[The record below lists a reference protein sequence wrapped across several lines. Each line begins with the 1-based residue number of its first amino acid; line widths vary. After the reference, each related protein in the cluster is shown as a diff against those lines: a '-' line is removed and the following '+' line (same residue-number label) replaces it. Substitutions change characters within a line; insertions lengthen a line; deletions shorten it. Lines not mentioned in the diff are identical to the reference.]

1 MSIEKGLWEPDTVPG
16 SPGIDSATLARV
28 PDLRHAG
35 DWGVGLTIMAA
46 LAAPI
51 LCLGDVRYFEEN
63 ALIELTQC
71 ALAWTAGVLFMAAA
85 MRAPDRLSV
94 LSLLWLS
101 LFSLTLLVR
110 EIEFDGTRF
119 EPWLS
124 RAMDMDLD
132 YAILGI
138 VMIALFLLSLGYVRA
153 MTSATIGW
161 MWKGPGRLLIVGA
174 VFYLLG
180 DVGEK
185 GLLSDDDAFNRIFE
199 ESFELLG
206 TLCLFVCAHATLRR
220 GGAFTPATARQT
232 P

>member
-1 MSIEKGLWEPDTVPG
+1 MSIEKGLWEADTVPG
-16 SPGIDSATLARV
+16 SPGFDSAAFARV

-35 DWGVGLTIMAA
+35 DWGVGVTIVVV

-71 ALAWTAGVLFMAAA
+71 ALAWTAGVLFMVAA

-132 YAILGI
+132 YAFLGI

-153 MTSATIGW
+153 MARATIAW
-161 MWKGPGRLLIVGA
+161 MWKGAGRLLISGT

-220 GGAFTPATARQT
+220 RAAFSPATARQT

>member
-1 MSIEKGLWEPDTVPG
+1 MSIEKGLWEPEAVPV
-16 SPGIDSATLARV
+16 SPSFDPADFARV

-35 DWGVGLTIMAA
+35 DWGVGATIAA
-46 LAAPI
+46 VLAAPL

-71 ALAWTAGVLFMAAA
+71 ALAWTAGVLFMVAAL
-85 MRAPDRLSV
+85 RATDRLSI
-94 LSLLWLS
+94 LSLTWLS

-110 EIEFDGTRF
+110 EIEFEGTRF
-119 EPWLS
+119 EPWLNH
-124 RAMDMDLD
+124 AMDLDLD
-132 YAILGI
+132 YAVLG
-138 VMIALFLLSLGYVRA
+138 VLMIALFLLSLGYVRA
-153 MTSATIGW
+153 MARATLGW
-161 MWKGPGRLLIVGA
+161 LWKGTGRLLVAGT

-185 GLLSDDDAFNRIFE
+185 GLLSDDADFNRIFE

-220 GGAFTPATARQT
+220 RSVFAPSIARQT

>member
-1 MSIEKGLWEPDTVPG
+1 MSIEKDLWNPQAVPG
-16 SPGIDSATLARV
+16 SSGFDPAAFVRV

-35 DWGVGLTIMAA
+35 DWGAGLTVVAV
-46 LAAPI
+46 LVTTF
-51 LCLGDVRYFEEN
+51 LCLGDVSYFEEN

-71 ALAWTAGVLFMAAA
+71 ALAWTAGVLFMVAAR
-85 MRAPDRLSV
+85 RATDRVSV

-101 LFSLTLLVR
+101 LSSLTLLVR

-119 EPWLS
+119 EPWLA
-124 RAMDMDLD
+124 RAMELDLD
-132 YAILGI
+132 YAVLGV
-138 VMIALFLLSLGYVRA
+138 VMIVLFLLSLGHVRVMA
-153 MTSATIGW
+153 RATIGW
-161 MWKGPGRLLIVGA
+161 MWKGSGRLLIAGA

-185 GLLSDDDAFNRIFE
+185 GLVSDDADFNRIFE

-220 GGAFTPATARQT
+220 RTVFAPVTAPQK

>member
-1 MSIEKGLWEPDTVPG
+1 MSIEKGLWESDTVPG
-16 SPGIDSATLARV
+16 SPGFDSAAFARV

-35 DWGVGLTIMAA
+35 DWGVGVTIMAV

-71 ALAWTAGVLFMAAA
+71 ALAWTAGVLFMVAA

-119 EPWLS
+119 EPWLD

-132 YAILGI
+132 YAVLGI

-153 MTSATIGW
+153 MARATIAW
-161 MWKGPGRLLIVGA
+161 MWKGTGRLLILGT

-220 GGAFTPATARQT
+220 RAAFSPATARQT

>member
-1 MSIEKGLWEPDTVPG
+1 MYKS
-16 SPGIDSATLARV
+16 
-28 PDLRHAG
+28 
-35 DWGVGLTIMAA
+35 
-46 LAAPI
+46 
-51 LCLGDVRYFEEN
+51 
-63 ALIELTQC
+63 Q
-71 ALAWTAGVLFMAAA
+71 
-85 MRAPDRLSV
+85 APDRLSV
-94 LSLLWLS
+94 LWLLWLS
-101 LFSLTLLVR
+101 LSSVPLLVR
-110 EIEFDGTRF
+110 EIELDGTLL
-119 EPWLS
+119 EPWLD

-132 YAILGI
+132 YAVLGI

-153 MTSATIGW
+153 MARATIAW
-161 MWKGPGRLLIVGA
+161 MWKGTGRLLILGT

-220 GGAFTPATARQT
+220 RAAFSPATARQT